1 MKIGGILGLS
11 IAFNGAFIALANV
24 NLYHINWLGLVF
36 GGAIMLAGG
45 FLIVKE
51 TIWDK
56 HNNKD
61 RQLTVYFCV

>member
-24 NLYHINWLGLVF
+24 NLYHINWLGLVI

-45 FLIVKE
+45 YLIVRE
-51 TIWDK
+51 TI
-56 HNNKD
+56 
-61 RQLTVYFCV
+61 